1 MSWLGNLKSWNM
13 LQLWSFAFPL
23 THIMLV
29 LNVKNHARYIIKVID
44 QFAFRFSCIMLEL
57 YVTDHVRY
65 VIKGIDQSQYSIT

>member
-13 LQLWSFAFPL
+13 LQLRSFAFQV
-23 THIMLV
+23 TCIMLV
-29 LNVKNHARYIIKVID
+29 LNVKKHVRYIIKVID
-44 QFAFRFSCIMLEL
+44 QFAFPFTCIMLGL